1 MIVTFSDS
9 VYMREMVSHKS
20 KITGFINQ
28 SGNVTTVIVK
38 LLR

>member
-9 VYMREMVSHKS
+9 VYMREMVSRKS
-20 KITGFINQ
+20 KTTGFINQ